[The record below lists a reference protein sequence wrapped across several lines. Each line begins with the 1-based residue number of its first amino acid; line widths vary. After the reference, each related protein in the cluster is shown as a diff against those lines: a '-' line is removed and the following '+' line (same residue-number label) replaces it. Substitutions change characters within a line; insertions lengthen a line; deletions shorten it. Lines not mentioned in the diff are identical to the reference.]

1 MNILLLLLLPFLA
14 GLQANKPVTTAEY
27 YYCMND
33 KCIACQ
39 EQLPV
44 VEEMNEDGYDFKII
58 KKDYHRYG
66 VTTVPAF
73 VVVVKTDNVTVVTV
87 KLENRHW
94 SKSELK
100 ILVSTVN
107 LIIKWYG

>member
-1 MNILLLLLLPFLA
+1 MNALILILSLW
-14 GLQANKPVTTAEY
+14 ANKPVTTAEY
-27 YYCMND
+27 YYCTND